1 MIGHDHERVQLIV
14 PHLGAVLNRVQHQL
28 SDLRLAEKHRPAAGL
43 IEQSVHRNKRFAGS
57 QICGR
62 KGAIGR
68 KAAAQSEG
76 DEQRLADHV
85 QMRKSTFAENHALV
99 VRGAREHSQSRRPER
114 PPQATSLPHIFL
126 ILILGVTSLH
136 AATVRYPTPIEL
148 AISADGAR
156 LVILCEGTDELVFA
170 DADTGRV
177 TGRVQVGRVPKGLWL
192 SGHYAYVAN
201 SWSDSVSV
209 IDTTTLSVTRT
220 LKTGFEPNA
229 VFANERAIFTA
240 NRISNDISVIDLA
253 SGAETRRLAAGRG
266 ASYLTP
272 TPDGQS
278 LYCTHIYPNMGRH
291 RAPPESEITVVDASQ
306 QIVRERQPLPNV
318 AGVFHVAFSNDGR
331 LGLACQLRPKNLIPL
346 AHVEHGWVFGDA
358 LTLFGADVGEPVQVL
373 IDELERYYTMPFG
386 VAIAPDK
393 SAAYISTSGA
403 NSVTVIDIKRL
414 LDFLRAASPRERRAL
429 ANDLSASAHFV
440 AARIAVGRSPK
451 GIALSPDGAWLY
463 VANRLDDTVSVIDTA
478 TRKVARTFNLDGAL
492 GGPTALTPQRRGEQ
506 LFFDARFAFHNGF
519 SCANCHIES
528 TFDGLQWDLEPDGF
542 GKDIVD
548 NRLLEDVD
556 GTEPFKWNGGNPD
569 LETECGPR
577 TEKFFY
583 RSQSYS
589 REELADL
596 VSYIKSMPARP
607 NRYRLA
613 NGELTAAQERGKEI
627 FERTRRKDGTP
638 IPEANQCAFCHSGRH
653 YTNQTQVDVG
663 SGKWS
668 DRSPIVDV
676 PQLTNIALTAPYL
689 HDGSAHSLEEIWTV
703 FNPKD
708 THGVTNDLVKDE
720 LNDLIEYLKTL

>member
-1 MIGHDHERVQLIV
+1 MQAILYKLWG
-14 PHLGAVLNRVQHQL
+14 G
-28 SDLRLAEKHRPAAGL
+28 
-43 IEQSVHRNKRFAGS
+43 QSWPQPPF
-57 QICGR
+57 
-62 KGAIGR
+62 
-68 KAAAQSEG
+68 
-76 DEQRLADHV
+76 
-85 QMRKSTFAENHALV
+85 
-99 VRGAREHSQSRRPER
+99 RRPEPAESR
-114 PPQATSLPHIFL
+114 LRADLPALRYVVLSLAL
-126 ILILGVTSLH
+126 LGALH
-136 AATVRYPTPIEL
+136 AATVRYPSPIEL
-148 AISADGAR
+148 AVSPDGAR
-156 LVILCEGTDELVFA
+156 LYVLCEGTDELAVI
-170 DADTGRV
+170 DTQTDRIAGRV
-177 TGRVQVGRVPKGLWL
+177 PVGRVPKGLWL
-192 SGHYAYVAN
+192 AGGNAYVAN
-201 SWSDSVSV
+201 SWSDTVSV
-209 IDTTTLSVTRT
+209 VDASTLQVTRT
-220 LKTGFEPNA
+220 LKAGFEPNA
-229 VFANERAIFTA
+229 VFANETALFTA
-240 NRISNDISVIDLA
+240 NRIGNDISVIDLA
-253 SGAETRRLAAGRG
+253 SGVETRRLAAGRG

-272 TPDGQS
+272 TPDGHS
-278 LYCTHIYPNMGRH
+278 LYCTHIYPNIGRH
-291 RAPPESEITVVDASQ
+291 REPPQSEITIVDAGQ

-331 LGLACQLRPKNLIPL
+331 LGLACQLRPKNLVPL
-346 AHVEHGWVFGDA
+346 AHVEHGWVFGDS

-393 SAAYISTSGA
+393 SAAYISTTGA
-403 NSVTVIDIKRL
+403 NSVTVVDIRRL
-414 LDFLRAASPRERRAL
+414 LEFVRAASPRERRAL

-440 AARIAVGRSPK
+440 AARIPVGRSPK
-451 GIALSPDGAWLY
+451 GLALSPDGALLY

-478 TRKVARTFNLDGAL
+478 TRKVTRTIDL
-492 GGPTALTPQRRGEQ
+492 GGPAELTPQRRGER
-506 LFFDARFAFHNGF
+506 LFFDARFAFHGGF
-519 SCANCHIES
+519 SCANCHLES

-577 TEKFFY
+577 TEKYFY

-589 REELADL
+589 REELSDL
-596 VSYIKSMPARP
+596 VSYIKSIPLRP
-607 NRYRLA
+607 NRYRLP
-613 NGELTAAQERGKEI
+613 NGELTAAQERGRDI

-638 IPEANQCAFCHSGRH
+638 IPESNQCGFCHAGRH

-668 DRSPIVDV
+668 DRSPIIDV

-689 HDGSAHSLEEIWTV
+689 HDGSARSLEEIWTV